1 MKKTNSLTYAMVL
14 ACMAFVATAAL
25 HAQADTPK
33 TTTALQQWWNGKSAL
48 ADWFG
53 LGYPLK
59 DCGLSVTGSA
69 KQGYYGQVVG
79 GLPNEPKSNW
89 AAEVKVRALYDF
101 AKLFGIEGLTLE
113 SNWRY
118 REIDGSQD
126 TPYTSLEA
134 GTSGASGMFNPNHM
148 SSGLGMRIMTQ
159 VLQWQSDKT
168 KDPRFMINLGWEN
181 PYEQFLQQ
189 PLSKMFEN
197 NAIESNKGIGGQ
209 AGAGIPVWNGTKYVT
224 YVTTPVPWTS
234 SYAAWGGTLRVKP
247 SASTYLQSGL
257 YLAISGFN
265 GVLTAAW
272 NPSQVYPYTKV
283 DPSYLGKIRP
293 AGYSQVGTVN
303 ANGQPTGKTTR
314 SGYVV
319 PTQNN
324 HGFNFQGAGSFKP
337 NGDGGLYAQ
346 NGLYNVN
353 EFGWT
358 PKLGPDKLEGK
369 YAIGSYVWGQ
379 NNTPFTPTTHVVG
392 ATKPMAFSQNSVIW
406 GLYLQGDQRLYA
418 VKEDA
423 PTAPSMGGKNAVAET
438 RIPSK
443 EKGLHIF
450 NMCTF
455 TPPQN
460 NAIPFYF
467 QTGLVYEG
475 LVPKRDADSCG
486 VALAA
491 GFYSSY
497 YNQYIDS
504 QNQALKKEYNGYNVT
519 AANTV
524 SNTPPTAYIPHF
536 TSTEVVEGF
545 YNVQITKWAVI
556 KPYAQWI
563 VNPGGNGVCAN
574 ELVMGASAKVLF

>member
-1 MKKTNSLTYAMVL
+1 MAL
-14 ACMAFVATAAL
+14 ACMTFAATSAL
-25 HAQADTPK
+25 HAQSEPPE
-33 TTTALQQWWNGKSAL
+33 TTTALQYWWNGKSAL

-59 DCGLSVTGSA
+59 DCGLSVSGSA

-101 AKLFGIEGLTLE
+101 AKLYGIEGLSLE

-118 REIDGSQD
+118 RETDGSQD
-126 TPYTSLEA
+126 TPYTALEA
-134 GTSGASGMFNPNHM
+134 GTSGPSGMFNPNHM
-148 SSGLGMRIMTQ
+148 STGLGMRIMTQ
-159 VLQWQSDKT
+159 FVQWQSDKT
-168 KDPRFMINLGWEN
+168 KDPRIMINLGWEN

-209 AGAGIPVWNGTKYVT
+209 AGAGIPVWNGTKFVSYA
-224 YVTTPVPWTS
+224 TTPVPWTS

-247 SASTYLQSGL
+247 SSSTYLQSGL
-257 YLAISGFN
+257 YMAISGFN
-265 GVLTAAW
+265 GVQTSAW
-272 NPSQVYPYTKV
+272 NPTQVYPYTNI

-319 PTQNN
+319 PPQNN

-337 NGDGGLYAQ
+337 NGEGGLYAQ

-369 YAIGSYVWGQ
+369 YAIGSYIWGQ
-379 NNTPFTPTTHVVG
+379 NNTSFTPTTYVLG
-392 ATKPMAFSQNSVIW
+392 QTKPTAFSQNSVIW

-423 PTAPSMGGKNAVAET
+423 PTAPAMGGKNAVAAT

-443 EKGLHIF
+443 EKGLHMF

-460 NAIPFYF
+460 NALPFYF
-467 QTGLVYEG
+467 QTGLVYKG

-497 YNQYIDS
+497 YNQFIDS
-504 QNQALKKEYNGYNVT
+504 QNQALKKAYNGNNVT
-519 AANTV
+519 ASNTV
-524 SNTPPTAYIPHF
+524 SNTPPSAYIPHF

-563 VNPGGNGVCAN
+563 VNPAGNGVCAN

>member
-1 MKKTNSLTYAMVL
+1 MKKSHILSAMIIAVLTLFPELDAQIPNS
-14 ACMAFVATAAL
+14 
-25 HAQADTPK
+25 K
-33 TTTALQQWWNGKSAL
+33 TTTPIRQWWNGKSAL

-53 LGYPLK
+53 LGYAPK
-59 DCGLSVTGSA
+59 DYGLSVTGSA
-69 KQGYYGQVVG
+69 KQGYYGQVSG

-89 AAEVKVRALYDF
+89 AAEVKLKAIYDF
-101 AKLFGIEGLTLE
+101 AKVFGLEGLTIE

-126 TPYTSLEA
+126 TPYTALEA

-159 VLQWQSDKT
+159 FLQWQSDKSR
-168 KDPRFMINLGWEN
+168 DPRFLINLGWLN

-209 AGAGIPVWNGTKYVT
+209 AGPGIPIWNGTKFVT
-224 YVTTPVPWTS
+224 YTTTPVPWTS
-234 SYAAWGGTLRVKP
+234 SYASWGGSLRVKP
-247 SASTYLQSGL
+247 SSSTYAMGGL

-265 GVLTAAW
+265 GVQTSAW
-272 NPSQVYPYTKV
+272 GPTQVYPYTSV
-283 DPSYLGKIRP
+283 SPSYLGKIRP
-293 AGYSQVGTVN
+293 GGYSQVSTVN
-303 ANGQPTGKTTR
+303 ASGRPNGTAK
-314 SGYVV
+314 SSYVV
-319 PTQNN
+319 PVHNN
-324 HGFNFQGAGSFKP
+324 HGFNFQGAAAFNP
-337 NGDGGLYAQ
+337 NGNGGLYQQ

-358 PKLGPDKLEGK
+358 PKIGPDKLEGK
-369 YAIGSYVWGQ
+369 YAIGSYIWGQ
-379 NNTPFTPTTHVVG
+379 NNTSFTPTTYVVG
-392 ATKPMAFSQNSVIW
+392 QTKPTAFSQNNVIW

-418 VKEDA
+418 VKENDPAA
-423 PTAPSMGGKNAVAET
+423 PPATGGKNPVAPS

-443 EKGLHIF
+443 EKGLYTF

-460 NAIPFYF
+460 NALPFYF
-467 QTGLVYEG
+467 QTGLIYKG
-475 LVPKRDADSCG
+475 LLPKRDADSCG

-504 QNQALKKEYNGYNVT
+504 QNQALKTRYDGSNAT
-519 AANTV
+519 PANTV

-545 YNVQITKWAVI
+545 YNVQINKWAVI
-556 KPYAQWI
+556 KPYVQWI
-563 VNPGGNGVCAN
+563 VNPAGNGVCAN
-574 ELVMGASAKVLF
+574 DVVMGASAKVLF